1 MLLPLILALSALAT
15 TPAAHVATP
24 ALELLPAARPA
35 VPLAAPLDAASLVDP
50 VADLA
55 EDAPQIQ
62 SRRKPVRRSPVRRPP
77 AADRR
82 PAPKS
87 KPSPLDVGLAGA
99 GGAAIGTTVGLI
111 GIGVA
116 GAFASQLAGPQ
127 PPEVV
132 LATGA
137 LALGIAVA
145 TPFMAG
151 LGGGAGVLL
160 ADSRSRPEEW
170 QGLLQC
176 AASGYCAGLAAVAG
190 PILGG
195 GLACSP
201 QGCMNLP
208 GPDRPAEWTA
218 GAAIAGLVAGG
229 LVGVVGGY
237 TLAPDRDAPTVAIG
251 VGAFSGALLGSSLAA
266 GLAGGV
272 ATMTRP

>member
-1 MLLPLILALSALAT
+1 MLLPLALALSTLAAAPA
-15 TPAAHVATP
+15 TPAAAS
-24 ALELLPAARPA
+24 LDLLPAARPP
-35 VPLAAPLDAASLVDP
+35 VPAGLIDPVGDLVD
-50 VADLA
+50 
-55 EDAPQIQ
+55 DAPQAQ
-62 SRRKPVRRSPVRRPP
+62 VRRKPVRRTPVRRPP
-77 AADRR
+77 VADKR
-82 PAPKS
+82 PAPGSS
-87 KPSPLDVGLAGA
+87 KPTPLNVGLAGA

-116 GAFASQLAGPQ
+116 GAFATQLAGEQ

-132 LATGA
+132 IATGA

-201 QGCMNLP
+201 QGCLNLP

-237 TLAPDRDAPTVAIG
+237 TLAPDRNDPTIAIG

>member
-1 MLLPLILALSALAT
+1 MLLPLALILGTLAAAPADSLAPGASAT
-15 TPAAHVATP
+15 
-24 ALELLPAARPA
+24 LLPPID
-35 VPLAAPLDAASLVDP
+35 PASLIDDVVDDDNTLE
-50 VADLA
+50 A
-55 EDAPQIQ
+55 QT
-62 SRRKPVRRSPVRRPP
+62 RRKPVRRAPVRRPP
-77 AADRR
+77 PTDRR
-82 PAPKS
+82 PAMS
-87 KPSPLDVGLAGA
+87 SSPSPLNVGLAGA
-99 GGAAIGTTVGLI
+99 GGAAIGASLGML

-116 GAFASQLAGPQ
+116 GAFATQLAGEQ

-132 LATGA
+132 IATGI

-160 ADSRSRPEEW
+160 ADDRSRPEEW

-195 GLACSP
+195 GVGCSP
-201 QGCMNLP
+201 QGCLNLP

-218 GAAIAGLVAGG
+218 GAAIAGLVGG
-229 LVGVVGGY
+229 ALVGVVGGY
-237 TLAPDRDAPTVAIG
+237 TLAPDRNDPTIAIG
-251 VGAFSGALLGSSLAA
+251 VGGFSGAILGSALAA

-272 ATMTRP
+272 ATFTRP

>member
-1 MLLPLILALSALAT
+1 MLLPFVIALGAIAADTALLDQGLSPVAEPIAAGIPSAA
-15 TPAAHVATP
+15 P
-24 ALELLPAARPA
+24 
-35 VPLAAPLDAASLVDP
+35 APLDLGSLLDALP
-50 VADLA
+50 SAEGEQLA
-55 EDAPQIQ
+55 
-62 SRRKPVRRSPVRRPP
+62 KPVRRTRTPVRRAPTK
-77 AADRR
+77 R
-82 PAPKS
+82 PAPTK
-87 KPSPLDVGLAGA
+87 KADPLTVGLAGA
-99 GGAAIGTTVGLI
+99 GGAAIGATVGAI

-116 GAFASQLAGPQ
+116 GAFATGLAGDQ
-127 PPEVV
+127 PIEVV
-132 LATGA
+132 IATGA
-137 LALGIAVA
+137 LGIGIAIA

-160 ADSRSRPEEW
+160 ADDRSRPEEW

-195 GLACSP
+195 GVACAP
-201 QGCMNLP
+201 QSCLNLP

-237 TLAPDRDAPTVAIG
+237 TLATDKTDPALPIG
-251 VGAFSGALLGSSLAA
+251 VGAFSGAILGSAVSA

-272 ATMTRP
+272 ATMTRQ

>member
-1 MLLPLILALSALAT
+1 LIDG
-15 TPAAHVATP
+15 
-24 ALELLPAARPA
+24 E
-35 VPLAAPLDAASLVDP
+35 DDG
-50 VADLA
+50 ADGLMA
-55 EDAPQIQ
+55 Q
-62 SRRKPVRRSPVRRPP
+62 SRSPKRRAPVRRPP
-77 AADRR
+77 PSKK
-82 PAPKS
+82 PAPKGNA
-87 KPSPLDVGLAGA
+87 SPVNVGLAGA
-99 GGAAIGTTVGLI
+99 GGAAIGAAVGMA

-116 GAFASQLAGPQ
+116 GAFATQLAGPQ
-127 PPEVV
+127 PAEVII
-132 LATGA
+132 ATGA
-137 LALGIAVA
+137 LAVGIAVA

-160 ADSRSRPEEW
+160 ADERSRPEEW

-195 GLACSP
+195 GVACAP
-201 QGCMNLP
+201 QSCLNLP

-237 TLAPDRDAPTVAIG
+237 TLAPDKSDPALAIG
-251 VGAFSGALLGSSLAA
+251 IGGGSGAILGSALAA